1 MRPCSRTTMQ
11 QDQRTAVQP
20 HSRFM
25 AVHPQS
31 RALAQRRSRALLQQ
45 SEKCD
50 LSARLL
56 LFLCQIVNFLY
67 ELLTSVS
74 VIFGQLGAPPTSDCP
89 NRKLTQNRGRLAGPK
104 TDPIRECFKES
115 LQGRVRF
122 LDPKMGLIFASESEF
137 WTSKWV
143 PFLESDKSK
152 INAPPM
158 QFLQIKAT
166 RKKQFAF
173 NCISPRYGLAN
184 TQCAQT
190 NSPSCTP

>member
-31 RALAQRRSRALLQQ
+31 RALAQRRSRAILQQ

-89 NRKLTQNRGRLAGPK
+89 NRKWTQNRGRLAGPK

-122 LDPKMGLIFASESEF
+122 LDPKNGPNFCERIRVLDPKMGPIF
-137 WTSKWV
+137 
-143 PFLESDKSK
+143 
-152 INAPPM
+152 
-158 QFLQIKAT
+158 
-166 RKKQFAF
+166 
-173 NCISPRYGLAN
+173 
-184 TQCAQT
+184 
-190 NSPSCTP
+190 